1 LSEQIEVK
9 VSGRVLLRGEVRG
22 GVLVTELALRAR
34 SWAHDVGLSSSKEN
48 SRVVYDV
55 PAVLLPDLIENLR
68 PLGPDVARN
77 LQASLAPLLELARRQ
92 EESNQRLRAS
102 VAERMAPVPVEDDL
116 LMPFQREGV
125 GWLLS
130 VGGVGLVG
138 DDMGLGKTAQALGW
152 MRWAG
157 VRRAVVVCPASVVL
171 NWCREAERFY
181 PGASPIPVLTAKDLQ
196 RLEAKAPPEPW
207 IAVLTWD
214 GLRRMWSSLLALRAP
229 PEALVADEAHY
240 AKSPEAQRTRALM
253 WFGSA
258 LPHRVLLSGT
268 PMRNRPRELFP
279 LLHLLDP
286 VQFKAFLPYAERYC
300 GPKTQRF
307 GMQHVRT
314 YDGATH
320 AEELNLLLRPYM
332 LRRVKS
338 EVLHQLPP
346 KRVQRLPLP
355 VDAGIQRRLKAA
367 MQLLR
372 SEQHEGGHQGLG
384 LITQLRQE
392 VGLAKVAP
400 AVEWLD
406 SLMSAGEPA
415 VVFCHH
421 RSVLQA
427 LAAACRSR
435 GWRYASIAGDTP
447 VAARQ
452 QAVASFQAG
461 ELDVLLATEAAKEG
475 ITLTRAAYLAFVEYF
490 WVPGDMAQASDRV
503 WRISQDRE
511 VFVTILHLEGSLDDH
526 VAKVLERKT
535 EVIDTVQNHRSVEAE
550 VIRELLEVL

>member
-1 LSEQIEVK
+1 MSEQIEVK
-9 VSGRVLLRGEVRG
+9 VSGRVLLRGEIRG
-22 GVLVTELALRAR
+22 GALVTEAALVAR
-34 SWAHDVGLSSSKEN
+34 SWVQEVGLSSAKEGGRN
-48 SRVVYDV
+48 LFDV
-55 PAVLLPDLIENLR
+55 PAALLPDL
-68 PLGPDVARN
+68 
-77 LQASLAPLLELARRQ
+77 LE
-92 EESNQRLRAS
+92 RLRALGPEIVEPLQARLSSLLALAARQHEDNQRIRGS
-102 VAERMAPVPVEDDL
+102 VVERMAPTPVQDDL

-125 GWLLS
+125 GWLLAT
-130 VGGVGLVG
+130 GGVGLVG
-138 DDMGLGKTAQALGW
+138 DDMGLGKTAQALGYL
-152 MRWAG
+152 RHAG
-157 VRRAVVVCPASVVL
+157 IRRAVVVCPASVVL
-171 NWCREAERFY
+171 NWCREAARFY
-181 PGASPIPVLTAKDLQ
+181 GGATPVPILSAKDMSRFKL
-196 RLEAKAPPEPW
+196 KPPPEPW

-214 GLRRMWSSLLALRAP
+214 GMRRMWSDLASLDPL

-240 AKSPEAQRTRALM
+240 AKSLEAQRTRALV
-253 WFGSA
+253 WFGSM
-258 LPHRVLLSGT
+258 LPHRILLSGT

-286 VQFKAFLPYAERYC
+286 VQFRSFLPYAERYC

-314 YDGATH
+314 YDGATNT
-320 AEELNLLLRPYM
+320 EELNLLLRPYM
-332 LRRVKS
+332 IRRVKV
-338 EVLHQLPP
+338 EVLDQLPA

-392 VGLAKVAP
+392 VGLAKVAA

-406 SLMSAGEPA
+406 SLQDAGEPA
-415 VVFCHH
+415 VLFCHH
-421 RSVLQA
+421 RAVLQA
-427 LAAACRSR
+427 LMEACRAR
-435 GWRYASIAGDTP
+435 GWRYTTIAGDTP

-461 ELDVLLATEAAKEG
+461 EVDVLLATEAAKEG

-490 WVPGDMAQASDRV
+490 WVPGDMGQASDRI
-503 WRISQDRE
+503 WRIGQERE
-511 VFVTILHLEGSLDDH
+511 VLVTLLHLEGSLDDH
-526 VAKVLERKT
+526 VAKVIDRKT
-535 EVIDTVQNHRSVEAE
+535 KIIDVVQDNRSVEAE